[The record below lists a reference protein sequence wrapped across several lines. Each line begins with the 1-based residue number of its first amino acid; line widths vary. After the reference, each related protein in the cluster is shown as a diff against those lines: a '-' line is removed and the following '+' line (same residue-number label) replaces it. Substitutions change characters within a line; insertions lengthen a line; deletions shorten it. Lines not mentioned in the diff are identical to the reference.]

1 MEEKEY
7 LNKEYE
13 EMTEETEP
21 ADEQAPE
28 GQEEGTKKQKVSL
41 LRELLS
47 IVEIFVAA
55 FILAQFVVHF
65 VLINAEVPS
74 E

>member
-28 GQEEGTKKQKVSL
+28 DRKSTRLNS
-41 LRELLS
+41 S
-47 IVEIFVAA
+47 
-55 FILAQFVVHF
+55 H
-65 VLINAEVPS
+65 
-74 E
+74 